1 MVTLED
7 FISSTLIQIVN
18 GAFNAQEQL
27 KTSAEVAP
35 PKENPVMGV
44 PKLGIPRSVTYSSK
58 ECPVEFDVQITTS
71 DETKSVRNG
80 GVKVCVLSGKI
91 ESTSNNR
98 NENVNRVKF
107 TIPIKFSPVEKTN

>member
-35 PKENPVMGV
+35 PKENSNFAV
-44 PKLGIPRSVTYSSK
+44 PQLRIPRSVTYLSK

-71 DETKSVRNG
+71 DETKSVANG

-107 TIPIKFSPVEKTN
+107 TIPIKFSPSEKTN